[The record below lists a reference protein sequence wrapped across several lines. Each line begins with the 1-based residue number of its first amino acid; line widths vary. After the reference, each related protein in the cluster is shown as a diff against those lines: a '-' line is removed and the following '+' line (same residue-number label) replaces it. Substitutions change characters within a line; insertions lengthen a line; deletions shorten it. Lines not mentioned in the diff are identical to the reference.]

1 MGDFVKYYEG
11 AFCEPGNFGRE
22 TAITHDTWHSRLAYS
37 EKLGCYLMASSPI
50 GKTPEEG
57 IIADYME
64 VRTSQDMIN
73 WSEPVSFEKDGKR
86 FGNHYQAIISYHGKG
101 NPSVITGNEFTVMDC
116 HNGTDV
122 RCHDFRF

>member
-1 MGDFVKYYEG
+1 MRRSSNRREEKRFAAYLNGGRSFFFVRG
-11 AFCEPGNFGRE
+11 F
-22 TAITHDTWHSRLAYS
+22 II
-37 EKLGCYLMASSPI
+37 SPI

-86 FGNHYQAIISYHGKG
+86 FGNHYQAIISYHGNG
-101 NPSVITGNEFTVMDC
+101 NPSVVTGNSFTVMEC